1 MTRTAIPVTTR
12 KGPPHDDHCPP
23 RSSSPLD
30 DRRYALSMASTSPR
44 IGGSVVEELGSSA
57 GLLLASL
64 GQDAMRR
71 LRDALTAH
79 DLKPRQFQIL
89 DLLADR
95 GPIGQRELGDTI
107 AIDHSILVT
116 MLNPLEADGLIE
128 RKRSDTDRRRHDVTV
143 TPAGKRRLANA
154 AQAQREAEDAL
165 FAGLTE
171 QQRDQLRELLI
182 ALRDATRPAPPADDD
197 C

>member
-1 MTRTAIPVTTR
+1 
-12 KGPPHDDHCPP
+12 
-23 RSSSPLD
+23 
-30 DRRYALSMASTSPR
+30 MASRTPP

-57 GLLLASL
+57 GLLLALL
-64 GQDAMRR
+64 GQEAMRR
-71 LRDALTAH
+71 LRGSLTAH

-95 GPIGQRELGDTI
+95 GPIGQRELGDAM

-128 RKRSDTDRRRHDVTV
+128 RKRSGTDRRRHVVTI
-143 TPAGKRRLANA
+143 TPAGERHFASA

-171 QQRDQLRELLI
+171 QQREQLRNLLI
-182 ALRDATRPAPPADDD
+182 ALRATSHTEPADDN
-197 C
+197 CG

>member
-1 MTRTAIPVTTR
+1 
-12 KGPPHDDHCPP
+12 
-23 RSSSPLD
+23 
-30 DRRYALSMASTSPR
+30 MASTTAR
-44 IGGSVVEELGSSA
+44 IGGSVVEELGSSN
-57 GLLLASL
+57 GFLLALL

-89 DLLADR
+89 DLLADN
-95 GPIGQRELGDTI
+95 GPIGQRELGETM

-128 RKRSDTDRRRHDVTV
+128 RKRSGTDRRRHVVTV
-143 TPAGKRRLANA
+143 TPAGKRHLAKA

-171 QQRDQLRELLI
+171 QQREQLRELLI
-182 ALRDATRPAPPADDD
+182 ALRDANRIEPAGDD

>member
-1 MTRTAIPVTTR
+1 
-12 KGPPHDDHCPP
+12 
-23 RSSSPLD
+23 
-30 DRRYALSMASTSPR
+30 LSMASTTPR
-44 IGGSVVEELGSSA
+44 IAGSVVEEIGASS
-57 GLLLASL
+57 GFLLALL

-71 LRDALTAH
+71 LRDALTTH

-95 GPIGQRELGDTI
+95 GPIGQRELGETM

-116 MLNPLEADGLIE
+116 MLNPLEAGGLIE
-128 RKRSDTDRRRHDVTV
+128 RKRSGTDRRRHDVTV

-182 ALRDATRPAPPADDD
+182 ALRDANRPAPPADGNCD
-197 C
+197 

>member
-1 MTRTAIPVTTR
+1 VP
-12 KGPPHDDHCPP
+12 G
-23 RSSSPLD
+23 SSSPLD
-30 DRRYALSMASTSPR
+30 DRRYALSMASTTPR
-44 IGGSVVEELGSSA
+44 IAGSVVEEISSSA
-57 GLLLASL
+57 GFLLALL

-71 LRDALTAH
+71 LRDALTTH

-95 GPIGQRELGDTI
+95 GPIGQRELGETM

-128 RKRSDTDRRRHDVTV
+128 RKRSGTDRRRHDVTV

-171 QQRDQLRELLI
+171 QQRDQLQELLI
-182 ALRDATRPAPPADDD
+182 ALRETNRTEPADDD